1 MSRRSPTSSRRW
13 FAIARRWAE
22 TVDGTLDITNARIVL
37 PESGIVAGT
46 LVVRGGR
53 VEAIRSDGKATGEAD
68 VFDAKGR
75 FVLPG
80 LIDPHVH
87 SGLLPPLGDR
97 LQAESAFALSG
108 GVTTIVRYFR
118 RPESYLETL
127 PAQVELGA
135 RRHYQDFAHHLT
147 LFNAEQVAEMDR
159 YVRELGVTSFKL
171 YMNLK
176 GPFGKGVLMD
186 LLVDAPDELTTA
198 DVDFSDGHLWN
209 VFRTA
214 AALPV
219 KVRINVHSE
228 DAEIVMTESARVREM
243 GLEGLPAWSA
253 ARPGASEAIAIG
265 TVAYLSR
272 RFGVPVYFPHIG
284 SREAIEAL
292 VEVRAKGTNYGAEV
306 GPHYVALT
314 TESEAGSLA
323 KVMPPVRTAEDV
335 TRVWWALGEGVL
347 TSFGSDHIAYTL
359 AEKQPGSIWT
369 TRPAFGGT
377 GMILPVFLSSGVN
390 AGRMTIR
397 QVAEVGSLNTA
408 RLFNLYPRKGTLQ
421 PGSDADFVVVD
432 LDREWTVHAND
443 NLSRS
448 DFSVYEGQTLKGAVA
463 AVAVRGT
470 VLYEDGRLV
479 GEPGYG
485 RYYRRFP
492 TLEAT
497 TSIRP

>member
-1 MSRRSPTSSRRW
+1 MT
-13 FAIARRWAE
+13 A
-22 TVDGTLDITNARIVL
+22 DLDVTHARIVL
-37 PESGIVAGT
+37 PESGVVAGT
-46 LVVRGGR
+46 LVVRDGR
-53 VEAIRSDGKATGEAD
+53 VAAIRPDGEATGEAAT
-68 VFDAKGR
+68 FDAGGR
-75 FVLPG
+75 YVLPG

-97 LQAESAFALSG
+97 LEAESAFALSG

-118 RPESYLETL
+118 RPESYLGTV

-147 LFNAEQVAEMDR
+147 LFNADQVAEMDR
-159 YVRELGVTSFKL
+159 YVRDLGVTSFKL

-186 LLVDAPDELTTA
+186 LLVGAPDELTTA

-219 KVRINVHSE
+219 KVRINIHSE
-228 DAEIVMTESARVREM
+228 DAEIVMAESARTREL
-243 GLEGLPAWSA
+243 GLEGLPAWNA
-253 ARPGASEAIAIG
+253 ARPGASEAIAIA
-265 TVAYLSR
+265 TVGYLSR
-272 RFGVPVYFPHIG
+272 RFGVPVYYPHIG

-292 VEVRAKGTNYGAEV
+292 VDVRAKGTNYGAEV
-306 GPHYVALT
+306 GPQYVALT
-314 TESEAGSLA
+314 TESDAGVLA

-335 TRVWWALGEGVL
+335 TRVWWAIGEGIL

-359 AEKQPGSIWT
+359 AEKQPASIWT

-377 GMILPVFLSSGVN
+377 GMILPVFLSEGVN

-397 QVAEVGSLNTA
+397 QLAEIGSLNTA

-432 LDREWTVHAND
+432 LDREWTVRAGD
-443 NLSRS
+443 NLSAS
-448 DFSVYEGQTLKGAVA
+448 DFSVYEGRKLRGAVT

-470 VLYEDGRLV
+470 VMYEDGKVV
-479 GEPGYG
+479 GKPGHG

-497 TSIRP
+497 GSIDA

>member
-1 MSRRSPTSSRRW
+1 M
-13 FAIARRWAE
+13 AG
-22 TVDGTLDITNARIVL
+22 DLDVSNARIVL
-37 PESGIVAGT
+37 PESGVVPGT
-46 LVVRGGR
+46 LVIRDGR
-53 VEAIRSDGKATGEAD
+53 VSQIRQDAGPTGEAE
-68 VFDAKGR
+68 VLDAGGR
-75 FVLPG
+75 YVLPG

-87 SGLLPPLGDR
+87 SGLLPPLGER
-97 LQAESAFALSG
+97 LQDESAFALSG

-118 RPESYLETL
+118 RPESYFDTF
-127 PAQVELGA
+127 PAQVALGVE
-135 RRHYQDFAHHLT
+135 RHYQDFAHHLT
-147 LFNAEQVAEMDR
+147 LFNAEQVAEMER
-159 YVRELGVTSFKL
+159 YVRDFGVTSFKL

-186 LLVDAPDELTTA
+186 LLVGAPDELTTA

-219 KVRINVHSE
+219 RVRLNVHSE
-228 DAEIVMTESARVREM
+228 DAEIVLAESARVREL

-253 ARPGASEAIAIG
+253 ARPGASEALAIQ

-292 VEVRAKGTNYGAEV
+292 VEARAKGTNYGAEV
-306 GPHYVALT
+306 CPQYVALT
-314 TESEAGSLA
+314 TESEAGPLA

-335 TRVWWALGEGVL
+335 PRVWWAIGEGIL
-347 TSFGSDHIAYTL
+347 TSFGSDHIAYTR

-377 GMILPVFLSSGVN
+377 GMILPIFLSEGVN

-397 QVAEVGSLNTA
+397 QVAEMGSLNTA
-408 RLFNLYPRKGTLQ
+408 RLFNLYPRKGTLA
-421 PGSDADFVVVD
+421 PGADGDFVVVD
-432 LDREWTVHAND
+432 LHAEWTVRAGD
-443 NLSRS
+443 LLSHS
-448 DFSVYEGQTLKGAVA
+448 DFSVYEGRTLRGAVQ
-463 AVAVRGT
+463 AVGVRGT
-470 VLYEDGRLV
+470 VMYRDGELT
-479 GEPGYG
+479 GKPGHG

-492 TLEAT
+492 TLEAC
-497 TSIRP
+497 TSVAG

>member
-1 MSRRSPTSSRRW
+1 MGAS
-13 FAIARRWAE
+13 
-22 TVDGTLDITNARIVL
+22 LDVTNARIVL
-37 PESGIVAGT
+37 PESGIVPGALIVRDG
-46 LVVRGGR
+46 VV
-53 VEAIRSDGKATGEAD
+53 ESIRPSGEPTGEAE
-68 VFDAKGR
+68 VLDAHGAY
-75 FVLPG
+75 VLPG
-80 LIDPHVH
+80 LIDAHVH

-97 LQAESAFALSG
+97 LQAESAYALSG
-108 GVTTIVRYFR
+108 GITTILRYFR

-135 RRHYQDFAHHLT
+135 QRHYQDFAHHLT
-147 LFNAEQVAEMDR
+147 LFNETQVAEMGR
-159 YVRELGVTSFKL
+159 YVRDFGVTSFKL

-214 AALPV
+214 ADLPV
-219 KVRINVHSE
+219 KVRINIHSE
-228 DAEIVMTESARVREM
+228 DAEIVMTESARVRGM

-253 ARPGASEAIAIG
+253 ARPGASEAIAIA
-265 TVAYLSR
+265 TVGYLSR
-272 RFGVPVYFPHIG
+272 RFRVPVYFPHIG

-292 VEVRAKGTNYGAEV
+292 VEIRAKGTNYGAEV
-306 GPHYVALT
+306 GPQYVALT
-314 TESEAGSLA
+314 TESEAGALA

-335 TRVWWALGEGVL
+335 ARVWSAIAEGVL

-359 AEKQPGSIWT
+359 EEKQPGSIWT

-377 GMILPVFLSSGVN
+377 GMVLPVFLAEGVN

-397 QVAEVGSLNTA
+397 QLAEIGSLNTA

-421 PGSDADFVVVD
+421 PGSDADFVIVD
-432 LDREWTVHAND
+432 LDHEWTVHAD
-443 NLSRS
+443 ENLSRS
-448 DFSVYEGQTLKGAVA
+448 DFSVYEGRTLKGAVTT
-463 AVAVRGT
+463 VAVRG
-470 VLYEDGRLV
+470 VVMFENGKVV
-479 GEPGYG
+479 GQPGHG

-497 TSIRP
+497 ASIGG